1 MKRELG
7 IRHQVSASS
16 SEKHVLKVA
25 MTSRAITVSIAGACI
40 LLTAM
45 MANAVDKKGTIDE
58 LKARIKA
65 TSKEKDRIELAVE
78 IVERQYEAADKAYNA
93 GSTDEGQKEIS
104 DVAEFG
110 VMAANESAH
119 SGDRMKQT
127 EIALRKIEDRLDNLA
142 KSVDLDY
149 RPPVREAFNQIEKAR
164 NALLLRM
171 FK

>member
-1 MKRELG
+1 
-7 IRHQVSASS
+7 
-16 SEKHVLKVA
+16 
-25 MTSRAITVSIAGACI
+25 MTFRAITITIGGACI
-40 LLTAM
+40 LLAATMSA
-45 MANAVDKKGTIDE
+45 AVDKKGTIDE

-65 TSKEKDRIELAVE
+65 TVKEKDRIELAVE
-78 IVERQYEAADKAYNA
+78 IVERQYEAADKAYAA
-93 GSTDEGQKEIS
+93 GSTDEGQKEIA
-104 DVAEFG
+104 DVSEYG
-110 VMAANESAH
+110 VLAATESAH

-149 RPPVREAFNQIEKAR
+149 RPPVRDALNRIEKAR